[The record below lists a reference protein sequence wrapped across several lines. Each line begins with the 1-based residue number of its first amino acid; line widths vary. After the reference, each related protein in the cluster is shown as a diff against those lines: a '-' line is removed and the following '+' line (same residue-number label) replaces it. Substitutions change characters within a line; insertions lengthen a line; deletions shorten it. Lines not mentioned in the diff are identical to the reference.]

1 MLHCAFHE
9 SSTESSSPAWYLE
22 SLITMNPRLEPLLE
36 SSYIPYT
43 RVGEMTLYENR
54 QPRVIFATF
63 QSCIMDDLGISDSTA

>member
-1 MLHCAFHE
+1 
-9 SSTESSSPAWYLE
+9 
-22 SLITMNPRLEPLLE
+22 MNPRLEPLLE